1 MDMIYALEIF
11 MPGSRTEVLTNF
23 EASNPFLA
31 VSKGDRL
38 SPYSLPE
45 IQAQPLL
52 IVDVEPIIS
61 EPIMRLGLATPDEK
75 EKAEG
80 YTSTGPG

>member
-52 IVDVEPIIS
+52 IVDVEHIIS
-61 EPIMRLGLATPDEK
+61 EAGRKLVHKILLFTE
-75 EKAEG
+75 EIQQ
-80 YTSTGPG
+80 